1 MSVEIRYL
9 SQEEVIQVGGLDM
22 ALTVEDVQE
31 VYRLYSLG
39 ECVKPHKAVLRWG
52 DLDSERTSR
61 GHVNAMPGYVGGKY
75 DMAGQKWVGGFYQN
89 PSRYGL
95 PSITALVIL
104 NDPHNGLPLAVME
117 GSLISAMRTGAQGG
131 VAARFLARPDSR
143 TIGVIG
149 AGVQSRALLMA
160 CKEVLPGLSTALVY
174 DVNEERSRAFC
185 QEMSER
191 LDMSVRVAKTAKAT
205 VSASDIL
212 ASATSAVSPVLKR
225 GWVPEGCLYLQMG
238 AYECELEAVL
248 DFDKVI
254 VDDWAEVQHRE
265 VPVLAMAK
273 KAGVITDQ
281 DIYAEVGEIVLDKKP
296 ARENDTERIF
306 FHAVGLGLLDIAVA
320 TRLLRRAEEEEV
332 GTLLPLWEAP
342 VFV

>member
-1 MSVEIRYL
+1 MGAKLRYL

-31 VYRLYSLG
+31 VYRLYGLG
-39 ECVKPHKAVLRWG
+39 ECIKPHKSVLRWG
-52 DLDSERTSR
+52 DIASERTSR

-89 PSRYGL
+89 PSRHGL
-95 PSITALVIL
+95 PSITALVML
-104 NDPHNGLPLAVME
+104 NDPYTGLPLAVME

-149 AGVQSRALLMA
+149 AGVQSRGLLMA
-160 CKEVLPGLSTALVY
+160 CKEVLPGLSRALVY
-174 DVNEERSRAFC
+174 DLSEERSRVYC
-185 QEMSER
+185 QDMSER
-191 LDMSVRVAKTAKAT
+191 LDMSVEVVQTARAA

-212 ASATSAVSPVLKR
+212 ASATSAVSPILKQ
-225 GWVPEGCLYLQMG
+225 GWIPEGCLYLQMG

-265 VPVLAMAK
+265 VTILAMAK
-273 KAGVITDQ
+273 LAGVISDQ
-281 DIYAEVGEIVLDKKP
+281 DIYAQVGEIVLGTKP
-296 ARENDTERIF
+296 ARENERERIF
-306 FHAVGLGLLDIAVA
+306 FHAVGMGLLDIAVG
-320 TRLLRRAEEEEV
+320 TRLLRRAEEEQV
-332 GTLLPLWEAP
+332 GTLLPLWETP